1 LVLAGNIVIMV
12 LSSVCVVVLCAAA
25 NEASGTVAK
34 IVYVEPAASEPI
46 DPNTPTKVVGAGV
59 AADSL
64 R

>member
-1 LVLAGNIVIMV
+1 MV